1 MVSAEQAAR
10 LVRTFEAQFVPGL
23 LQPLTLV
30 RFPQQGLPDMVY
42 LERTDSAVYPV
53 RRAEVERHWHVFNT
67 LVTEASPPEHT
78 PRILAGILGTY

>member
-1 MVSAEQAAR
+1 
-10 LVRTFEAQFVPGL
+10 
-23 LQPLTLV
+23 
-30 RFPQQGLPDMVY
+30 MVY